1 MFKILMVICLVGVGC
16 DPYYETDGRTYAT
29 ERACWIALDLKM
41 EMLPGLGQ
49 EPAFQSL
56 TAACVS
62 VDSNS

>member
-16 DPYYETDGRTYAT
+16 DPYYEKDGRTYAA
-29 ERACWIALDLKM
+29 ERDCWIALDRKM

-49 EPAFQSL
+49 EPAFQSI
-56 TAACVS
+56 TAACIP

>member
-16 DPYYETDGRTYAT
+16 DPYYVTDGCTYAT
-29 ERACWIALDLKM
+29 ERACWTALDRKM

-49 EPAFQSL
+49 EPAFQSI
-56 TAACVS
+56 TAACIP